1 MPVVPGFDPLC
12 IAQWHR
18 GAAARHMG
26 TEEQQHST
34 EETRLAMRHAQ
45 THLAQCPTDTA
56 PGSKTEL
63 LVGASES
70 AGVAGRLGSGP
81 DGSDFRRRLLRFA

>member
-1 MPVVPGFDPLC
+1 MGTEE
-12 IAQWHR
+12 QQH
-18 GAAARHMG
+18 G

-63 LVGASES
+63 LVGDSES

-81 DGSDFRRRLLRFA
+81 DGSDFRRWLLRFA